1 VLTGGFVVE
10 NRIDSCVVD
19 LVIVVTACLVWN
31 MTAWVNIVGLQTITD
46 ENLSP
51 GKNLYS
57 FLLGGYLPWESIA
70 FDCVENVIE
79 QFVGHLGVLLVTS
92 ETVTCFL
99 KSLSWFDFVGFLVKS
114 MVEQCVDSVACL
126 AIYMVE

>member
-1 VLTGGFVVE
+1 MLTGGFVVE
-10 NRIDSCVVD
+10 NRIDSCVVG

-31 MTAWVNIVGLQTITD
+31 MTAWVNIAGLPTITD

-70 FDCVENVIE
+70 LDSVENVIE
-79 QFVGHLGVLLVTS
+79 QCVGHLGVLIVTS

-99 KSLSWFDFVGFLVKS
+99 KSLSWFDFVGFLAKS
-114 MVEQCVDSVACL
+114 MVEQCVDSVDYL